1 MPGSPFVTMIFDTE
15 EELARFTITVI
26 IIVIVIMV
34 VVFMVIFIII
44 IEQVV
49 IKDIF
54 RFLQGGYSPAGQ
66 ANQSEFYGSIGSQT
80 FSPYCH
86 LC

>member
-1 MPGSPFVTMIFDTE
+1 MIFDTE
-15 EELARFTITVI
+15 EELARFTITVMVVII
-26 IIVIVIMV
+26 IIVITV
-34 VVFMVIFIII
+34 VVFIVVV
-44 IEQVV
+44 IEQVG

-80 FSPYCH
+80 ISPYCH
-86 LC
+86 LI

>member
-1 MPGSPFVTMIFDTE
+1 MIFDTE
-15 EELARFTITVI
+15 EELARFTITVMVVII
-26 IIVIVIMV
+26 IIVITV
-34 VVFMVIFIII
+34 VVFIVVV
-44 IEQVV
+44 IEQVG

-80 FSPYCH
+80 HFSPYCH
-86 LC
+86 LF

>member
-15 EELARFTITVI
+15 EELARFTITVMVVII
-26 IIVIVIMV
+26 IIVITV
-34 VVFMVIFIII
+34 VVFIVVV
-44 IEQVV
+44 IEQVG

-80 FSPYCH
+80 ISPYCH
-86 LC
+86 LI

>member
-1 MPGSPFVTMIFDTE
+1 MIFDTE

-26 IIVIVIMV
+26 IIVIVIIV

-80 FSPYCH
+80 LSQYCH
-86 LC
+86 LF